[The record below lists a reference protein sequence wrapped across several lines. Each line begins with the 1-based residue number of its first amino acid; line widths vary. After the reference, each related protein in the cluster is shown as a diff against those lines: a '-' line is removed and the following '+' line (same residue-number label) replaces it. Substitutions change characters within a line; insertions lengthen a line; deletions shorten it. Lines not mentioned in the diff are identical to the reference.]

1 MSEDFDIFHNLNELK
16 NANLLA
22 KLKLASKLN
31 DADLKDSGA
40 IDESDDF
47 DMDPILTK
55 SVKEIRRTP
64 DNILKKRPKQ
74 TNSGKKKKA
83 SKKSTEV
90 MSAIE
95 TSLSPQLSFLSTLA
109 TSLVEE
115 EHVAK
120 RTRASL
126 GKAKQSSLLVENGN
140 SRARKTAARSRKS
153 KESEN
158 VSVDETDQLKAAAVL
173 TKGKGQLR
181 KKGSEH
187 IVTTNSLE
195 PMAHIPVETF
205 ALPLSALEA
214 LITTG
219 RRGRGRGARSKDT
232 ATASPKLGE
241 QSSGVPLLTSTGRR
255 NSGRAARPKKTA
267 TASPERI
274 EQNSAVPLLAAVGRR
289 GTACGGRR
297 SKQIASAS
305 IGQVQNA
312 AGMLASALSP
322 LQQLTVPARQDAV
335 AARDLHVDAYIDLA
349 ASPRIEACINLDS
362 DDELNIAPK
371 NDKESRPLILDQDYD
386 EDNHE
391 INVKIKWKGKP
402 EVFKLRKYQKF
413 LDIYQKLAARENINI
428 RNIVLNIDTYFITPE
443 DTPDSID
450 YKIYQFING
459 RVLESR
465 LKTLAKDSQQKQ
477 RKANDIPLKIQSD
490 KWKKPLE
497 INIPK
502 TGKFLILYI
511 KCEEELS
518 LRRDQLKL
526 SFDGDLLEYDSTPAD
541 LDLEGGEVI
550 DLVIKN

>member
-55 SVKEIRRTP
+55 SVKEIKRTP
-64 DNILKKRPKQ
+64 ENILKKKANSTKL
-74 TNSGKKKKA
+74 TNSGKQAKA

-90 MSAIE
+90 MSADQA
-95 TSLSPQLSFLSTLA
+95 SLSPQLSFLSTLA
-109 TSLVEE
+109 TSSLVEE
-115 EHVAK
+115 EYVAK
-120 RTRASL
+120 RTRASR
-126 GKAKQSSLLVENGN
+126 GKSKQLSSSIVENGN
-140 SRARKTAARSRKS
+140 IRGRKPATRSGKS

-158 VSVDETDQLKAAAVL
+158 VSVDETHQLNGAAAL
-173 TKGKGQLR
+173 TSAGRGKGQLH

-187 IVTTNSLE
+187 ILSASSLG
-195 PMAHIPVETF
+195 PMAHIPVENF

-219 RRGRGRGARSKDT
+219 RRGRSRVARSK
-232 ATASPKLGE
+232 E
-241 QSSGVPLLTSTGRR
+241 
-255 NSGRAARPKKTA
+255 TA
-267 TASPERI
+267 TASPEPG
-274 EQNSAVPLLAAVGRR
+274 EKNSGVPLLASVGRR
-289 GTACGGRR
+289 GRARGGRK

-305 IGQVQNA
+305 VGQVQNA
-312 AGMLASALSP
+312 AGMLGSALSP
-322 LQQLTVPARQDAV
+322 LQQLTVPVRQDAV
-335 AARDLHVDAYIDLA
+335 AARDIQVDAYIDLA

-371 NDKESRPLILDQDYD
+371 SDKESRPSILDQDYD

-413 LDIYQKLAARENINI
+413 LDIYEKLAARENINI

-459 RVLESR
+459 RVVESR
-465 LKTLAKDSQQKQ
+465 LKIPANDSQQKQ
-477 RKANDIPLKIQSD
+477 RKGNDIPLKIQSD

-502 TGKFLILYI
+502 TAKFLILYI

-518 LRRDQLKL
+518 LRRDRLKL
-526 SFDGDLLEYDSTPAD
+526 SFDGDLLEYDGTPAD

>member
-16 NANLLA
+16 KVNLLA

-31 DADLKDSGA
+31 EADLKDSGA
-40 IDESDDF
+40 FDESDDF

-55 SVKEIRRTP
+55 SVKELKKTP
-64 DNILKKRPKQ
+64 ENILKK
-74 TNSGKKKKA
+74 KA
-83 SKKSTEV
+83 KETKTSKKSAEV
-90 MSAIE
+90 MSADEI
-95 TSLSPQLSFLSTLA
+95 SLSPQLSFLSTLP
-109 TSLVEE
+109 TQLVEE
-115 EHVAK
+115 DYVAK
-120 RTRASL
+120 RTRASR
-126 GKAKQSSLLVENGN
+126 GKPTKQQSPSIVENGH
-140 SRARKTAARSRKS
+140 SKVRKTIPRSRKS

-158 VSVDETDQLKAAAVL
+158 VSVDETDQFNAATAL
-173 TKGKGQLR
+173 PNSARLGKGQHH
-181 KKGSEH
+181 KNESEH
-187 IVTTNSLE
+187 IVTASSKF
-195 PMAHIPVETF
+195 PVETF
-205 ALPLSALEA
+205 ALPAVQT

-219 RRGRGRGARSKDT
+219 RRGRGRGARSKKT
-232 ATASPKLGE
+232 ANASPELRE
-241 QSSGVPLLTSTGRR
+241 QSSV
-255 NSGRAARPKKTA
+255 
-267 TASPERI
+267 
-274 EQNSAVPLLAAVGRR
+274 VPLLASIESRGSGRGARCKETANASPELREQNSVVPLLASIGRR
-289 GTACGGRR
+289 GRACGSKR
-297 SKQIASAS
+297 SSAS
-305 IGQVQNA
+305 ERQQVD
-312 AGMLASALSP
+312 
-322 LQQLTVPARQDAV
+322 VV
-335 AARDLHVDAYIDLA
+335 RDLQVSAYIDLA

-371 NDKESRPLILDQDYD
+371 SDKESRPLILDPDYD

-413 LDIYQKLAARENINI
+413 LDIYEKLAARENINI
-428 RNIVLNIDTYFITPE
+428 RNIVLNIDNYFVTPE

-450 YKIYQFING
+450 YKVYQFING

-465 LKTLAKDSQQKQ
+465 LKTLANDTQQKQ
-477 RKANDIPLKIQSD
+477 RKVNDIPLKIQSD

-502 TGKFLILYI
+502 EGKFLILYI
-511 KCEEELS
+511 KCEEELR

>member
-1 MSEDFDIFHNLNELK
+1 MII
-16 NANLLA
+16 ANLLA

-55 SVKEIRRTP
+55 SVKEIKRTP
-64 DNILKKRPKQ
+64 ETILKQRPKQ
-74 TNSGKKKKA
+74 MNSGKKTKA

-90 MSAIE
+90 GSAIE

-126 GKAKQSSLLVENGN
+126 GRSKQLTSSIVENGN
-140 SRARKTAARSRKS
+140 SRGRKTAAKSKSKKS

-158 VSVDETDQLKAAAVL
+158 VSADGTDQLS
-173 TKGKGQLR
+173 
-181 KKGSEH
+181 KKRSEH
-187 IVTTNSLE
+187 IVTASSLG

-214 LITTG
+214 LITAG
-219 RRGRGRGARSKDT
+219 RRVRGRGARSKDT
-232 ATASPKLGE
+232 ATASPQLRE
-241 QSSGVPLLTSTGRR
+241 QSSGVPLLASAGRR
-255 NSGRAARPKKTA
+255 DSGRVARSRKTA
-267 TASPERI
+267 TACPERM
-274 EQNSAVPLLAAVGRR
+274 EQNSSVPLLASVGRR
-289 GTACGGRR
+289 RTARGARR

-312 AGMLASALSP
+312 AGMIASALLP
-322 LQQLTVPARQDAV
+322 LQQVSVPARQDAA
-335 AARDLHVDAYIDLA
+335 AARDLQVDAYIDLA
-349 ASPRIEACINLDS
+349 ASPRLEACINLDS

-371 NDKESRPLILDQDYD
+371 TDKETRPLILDQDYD

-413 LDIYQKLAARENINI
+413 LDIYEKLAARENINI

-450 YKIYQFING
+450 YKIYQFI
-459 RVLESR
+459 S
-465 LKTLAKDSQQKQ
+465 K
-477 RKANDIPLKIQSD
+477 
-490 KWKKPLE
+490 
-497 INIPK
+497 
-502 TGKFLILYI
+502 
-511 KCEEELS
+511 
-518 LRRDQLKL
+518 
-526 SFDGDLLEYDSTPAD
+526 
-541 LDLEGGEVI
+541 
-550 DLVIKN
+550 